1 MENRAHALV
10 AGLFVLLFCAASAVA
25 IWWFSGTH
33 EATREI
39 QLVTT
44 GNISGLNVQAQVRY
58 RGMAAG
64 KVTDISID
72 HHNIRNILITAQIHA
87 DIPLTHGTFAQF
99 GTQGVTGIAFINLQE
114 DGSDVR
120 PLVSEDGQPVRIP
133 LQPGLFDRMT
143 KLFDDILHRYDQVTS
158 RLDKFLGDSELPG
171 RVGQTLERIERTAR
185 NMEDATQNLPQLVD
199 NINAIVS
206 PQNRAHIQALL
217 THLNEASEQSAP
229 LMHDARATLQRLT
242 ETLEKF
248 DASGEQI
255 FSTTLPRVN
264 ILLSELNSTMVRI
277 GRLVEEIEARPQI
290 LISGNARPQ
299 PGPGEAAS
307 VPADAR
313 R

>member
-1 MENRAHALV
+1 MENRAHALI

-64 KVTDISID
+64 KVTAIDID
-72 HHNIRNILITAQIHA
+72 HHDIRNILITAQIHA

-114 DGSDVR
+114 DGSDPR
-120 PLVSEDGQPVRIP
+120 PLTSEDGQPVRIP
-133 LQPGLFDRMT
+133 LHPGLFDRVGKLIDDVLHRYQQIT
-143 KLFDDILHRYDQVTS
+143 DRLDKLFDDD
-158 RLDKFLGDSELPG
+158 ELPQ
-171 RVGQTLERIERTAR
+171 RVSRTLERIERTAS
-185 NMEDATQNLPQLVD
+185 NMEEATQGLPKLMENL
-199 NINAIVS
+199 NAIVS

>member
-1 MENRAHALV
+1 MENRAHALI
-10 AGLFVLLFCAASAVA
+10 AGIFVLLFCAAAAIA

-64 KVTDISID
+64 KVTAINID
-72 HHNIRNILITAQIHA
+72 PHNIRNIIITAHIHA

-120 PLVSEDGQPVRIP
+120 PLVSEDGKPVRIP
-133 LQPGLFDRMT
+133 LHPGLFDRMT
-143 KLFDDILHRYDQVTS
+143 KLFDDILRRYDAVTN
-158 RLDKFLGDSELPG
+158 RLDKFLGDNELPG
-171 RVGQTLERIERTAR
+171 RVSQTLERIERTAR
-185 NMEDATQNLPQLVD
+185 NMEEATHNLPQLVD

-206 PQNRAHIQALL
+206 PQARENIHALL
-217 THLNEASEQSAP
+217 AHLNEASEQSTP
-229 LMHDARATLQRLT
+229 LMQDARATLQRLSD
-242 ETLEKF
+242 TLEKF

-264 ILLSELNSTMVRI
+264 DLLGELNGAIVRI
-277 GRLVEEIEARPQI
+277 ARLVEDIEARPQM

-299 PGPGEAAS
+299 PGPGERLPEAAQK
-307 VPADAR
+307 R
-313 R
+313 